1 MGDGPSGSGGII
13 VEKSSSRGKFK
24 EGNRIPIFSMN

>member
-13 VEKSSSRGKFK
+13 VEKSSSREFK